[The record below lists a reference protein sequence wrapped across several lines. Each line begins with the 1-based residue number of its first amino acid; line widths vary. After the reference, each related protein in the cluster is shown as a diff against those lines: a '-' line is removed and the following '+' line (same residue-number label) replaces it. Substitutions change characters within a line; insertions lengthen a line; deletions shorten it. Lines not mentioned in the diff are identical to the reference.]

1 MLSNPT
7 TYYICKNGSGIYQD
21 LSGIFQG
28 GNPGITTGFKIP
40 DGRDLGS
47 IFATASVGGPYIDF
61 STNFIAKNGQ
71 DLRSIFAAI
80 TPFRIT
86 SGNPA
91 VSYSNGQ
98 YLITIT
104 NDTSFY
110 FLKSLT
116 KMTYFIVGGGGAGG
130 NSESISG
137 SFGVVNYLGGGGGGG
152 GQVRSWDA
160 FAVDATNTLTFTI
173 GTGGTVTTNAT
184 GTDTTNA
191 TGTAITLIKLSGN
204 ISYKVTAYPGSNGND
219 AIKNINRSVFQG
231 GGGGIS
237 PNTGTI
243 QSNGSDYNSGTGGG
257 GGGGGGQEL
266 PGTDAVNKAGG
277 AAGAGSTP
285 TIFGSNSIS
294 YGVGG
299 KGGNGGNWPFSINNG
314 TYGNGGDGGNG
325 SEDGNGG
332 NGGNGIAF
340 LLFKYP

>member
-1 MLSNPT
+1 MSNPT
-7 TYYICKNGSGIYQD
+7 TNYICKNGSGIYED
-21 LSGIFQG
+21 LSDIFQPLNG
-28 GNPGITTGFKIP
+28 GTQALVTGF
-40 DGRDLGS
+40 DVSGNDLNTYFLAVTS
-47 IFATASVGGPYIDF
+47 GGPYIDF

-152 GQVRSWDA
+152 GQVRSWNA
-160 FAVDATNTLTFTI
+160 FAVDATNTLTFSI
-173 GTGGTVTTNAT
+173 GTG

-191 TGTAITLIKLSGN
+191 SRTALTLIKLSGN
-204 ISYKVTAYPGSNGND
+204 ISYQDTASQGSNGND
-219 AIKNINRSVFQG
+219 AIKNINRSVFKG

-243 QSNGSDYNSGTGGG
+243 YQSNGSDYNSGTGGG

-266 PGTDAVNKAGG
+266 PGSDAVNKAGG

-299 KGGNGGNWPFSINNG
+299 KGGNGGNWPFPINNG

-325 SEDGNGG
+325 SGGGNGG